1 MLNFSEATI
10 CNALKEE
17 CTSSQNIITDVN
29 KEIIIDSIKN
39 NIPVSQIC
47 KRMENI
53 EPNTIYSFI
62 RRCFNTTFTNLCK
75 KYR

>member
-10 CNALKEE
+10 FDALREE
-17 CTSSQNIITDVN
+17 GTNLQNIITDVN

-39 NIPVSQIC
+39 NITVSQIC
-47 KRMENI
+47 KRMGNI

-75 KYR
+75 K